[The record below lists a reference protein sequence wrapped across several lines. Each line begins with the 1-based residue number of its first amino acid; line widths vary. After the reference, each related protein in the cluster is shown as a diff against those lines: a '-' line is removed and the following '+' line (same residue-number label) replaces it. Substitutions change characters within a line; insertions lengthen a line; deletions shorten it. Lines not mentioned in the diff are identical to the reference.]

1 MVNLLAPFQAPDWM
15 LSEEWPWHCTLQ
27 AHTCMS
33 GAYHSIYLHVLLRA
47 PATEV
52 QEKGVL
58 CRWGTDRR
66 QGRAGQP
73 GTRRATP
80 SGEGLRQ
87 DLFNPL

>member
-1 MVNLLAPFQAPDWM
+1 MVNLLAAFQAPNWM
-15 LSEEWPWHCTLQ
+15 VSEEWPWHCTLQ

-33 GAYHSIYLHVLLRA
+33 GVSDHSIHLHVLLRA

-58 CRWGTDRR
+58 CRWGTDRKANR
-66 QGRAGQP
+66 AHAGRHQVGAG
-73 GTRRATP
+73 GF
-80 SGEGLRQ
+80 RQ